1 MRNSSSNGVIY
12 TDGDLDNFNKFK
24 LNQESKE
31 KVKDKKGFPS
41 YNALAALIVLIVLS
55 LSGTGIY
62 FLVDSLTKIG
72 KEQEKKK
79 KTRKKKKKK

>member
-1 MRNSSSNGVIY
+1 MDTWHS
-12 TDGDLDNFNKFK
+12 KK
-24 LNQESKE
+24 LSGKSKE
-31 KVKDKKGFPS
+31 DIKDKKGFPS
-41 YNALAALIVLIVLS
+41 YTALGALIVLIVLS
-55 LSGTGIY
+55 LGGTGIY

>member
-1 MRNSSSNGVIY
+1 MEINNWHSKKLSEESRETIK
-12 TDGDLDNFNKFK
+12 DN
-24 LNQESKE
+24 
-31 KVKDKKGFPS
+31 KGFPS
-41 YNALAALIVLIVLS
+41 YTALGALIVLIVLS